1 MCFKLFGEELL
12 RFYRWCF
19 SPSVRSVCS
28 AINVYNLACNNCSEN
43 CTDVLF
49 SNKITFLM
57 DLLIH
62 QLTVGNIIALS

>member
-1 MCFKLFGEELL
+1 ML
-12 RFYRWCF
+12 RLYKWCF

-28 AINVYNLACNNCSEN
+28 AINVYNLTCNNCSEN

-57 DLLIH
+57 DLLLH
-62 QLTVGNIIALS
+62 YLTVCDIIALS